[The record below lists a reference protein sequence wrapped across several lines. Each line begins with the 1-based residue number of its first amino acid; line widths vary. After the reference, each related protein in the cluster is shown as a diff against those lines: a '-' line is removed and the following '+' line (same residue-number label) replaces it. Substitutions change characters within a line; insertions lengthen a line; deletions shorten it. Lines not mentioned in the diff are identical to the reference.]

1 MNKEDKLAAG
11 CLIVVAIIGAIA
23 VCGAAQL
30 AVWIIDLLT

>member
-1 MNKEDKLAAG
+1 MNSDKRFAAG
-11 CLIVVAIIGAIA
+11 CLIVAAIIGAIA